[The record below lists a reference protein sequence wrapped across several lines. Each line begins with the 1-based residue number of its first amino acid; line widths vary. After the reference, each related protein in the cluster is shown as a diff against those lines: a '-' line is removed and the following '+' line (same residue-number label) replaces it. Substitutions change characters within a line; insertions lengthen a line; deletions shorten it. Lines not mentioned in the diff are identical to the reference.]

1 MNSTQHQTRVDT
13 QRQHV
18 FLRQLHSIRLGR
30 VVEIELEIQERSAK
44 VSASHNKKAN
54 TVCCSSCPLSHW
66 EFGMSTIQ
74 VKLAVVVL
82 CVTLSMAST
91 ADAQRYRFLRS
102 SPSVSKYSTPTY
114 SARRPRPATGMDR
127 ISIEISLFDK
137 SNNGGKGPGCRLVT
151 EETSFGPGSVYS
163 PVPYS
168 KRVDIL

>member
-18 FLRQLHSIRLGR
+18 FRLQLHSIRLGR

-114 SARRPRPATGMDR
+114 SARRPRPATGYG
-127 ISIEISLFDK
+127 
-137 SNNGGKGPGCRLVT
+137 SNLHRNFIIRQEQQRWQRTGLPPRNRGNVLWAR
-151 EETSFGPGSVYS
+151 
-163 PVPYS
+163 
-168 KRVDIL
+168 